1 MSFLSALGNV
11 AKGFGNIGSIASGV
25 GSLIGL
31 GKGVAGLFHS
41 GDDTKKQ
48 MQMQKELIDY
58 QNDINR
64 ANSLLDYQRQRQLTL
79 DNPALQK
86 QGLRLAGQ
94 NTALGDGSTSSAA
107 SVGGTSPV
115 SAPSALPTQ
124 ASIDSQYAEMMSQS
138 MDTSLKAA
146 QIANLNAQT
155 AKTKT
160 DAERA
165 RFEFDNYRTNQVKD
179 LNKILHNTYLRELYD
194 TEVAEEEGTKRLT
207 EVQFWNSEGGK
218 RIEQKLQNELDT
230 LSTAADQI
238 KFDYEKAKQFKPKE
252 FELLEKQVQKLV
264 QDIAFEKSNTEHQDI
279 INKFNRLGIGITSDF
294 VGSIASLLTSGHGK
308 QLAESAVSTIA
319 EFLKGLIGQVK
330 ASIF

>member
-1 MSFLSALGNV
+1 MGFLTTLGNL
-11 AKGFGNIGSIASGV
+11 AKGATSIGSFASGV
-25 GSLIGL
+25 GSLVGL
-31 GKGVAGLFHS
+31 GKGIAGLF
-41 GDDTKKQ
+41 GKNDDTQKQ
-48 MQMQKELIDY
+48 MQMQKELMSY
-58 QNDINR
+58 QNDLNR

-79 DNPALQK
+79 DNASLQK
-86 QGLRLAGQ
+86 QGLKQAGQ
-94 NTALGDGSTSSAA
+94 NTSLGDGSSASAA
-107 SVGGTSPV
+107 NVGSTSPV

-124 ASIDSQYAEMMSQS
+124 GSIDAQYAQMMSQS

-165 RFEFDNYRTNQVKD
+165 RFEFDNYRNNQVKD

-194 TEVAEEEGTKRLT
+194 TEVAKEEGTKRLT
-207 EVQFWNSEGGK
+207 EVQYWNSEGGK
-218 RIEQKLQNELDT
+218 RIEQEIQAKLNT
-230 LSTAADQI
+230 LTTSAEQI
-238 KFDYEKAKQFKPKE
+238 QFDFEQAKKFKPKE
-252 FELLEKQVQKLV
+252 FELLEKQVAKLV
-264 QDIAFEKSNTEHQDI
+264 QDIAYQKSNTEHQNI
-279 INKFNRLGIGITSDF
+279 INKFNKLGIGITSDF